1 VQVQVLEFD
10 LERDELRPVAVYV
23 HAHEI
28 WSITP
33 SPADP
38 GAFVTVHNDGVGLLQ
53 QSAPAQCRHVP
64 CTRTTESEVCGEC
77 RPMKPGKAMTPAS
90 LDHS

>member
-1 VQVQVLEFD
+1 MLEFD

-33 SPADP
+33 SPTDP
-38 GAFVTVHNDGVGLLQ
+38 GAFVTVHNEGALWPV
-53 QSAPAQCRHVP
+53 
-64 CTRTTESEVCGEC
+64 SEVLSAWSGVVVVSQE
-77 RPMKPGKAMTPAS
+77 TS
-90 LDHS
+90 